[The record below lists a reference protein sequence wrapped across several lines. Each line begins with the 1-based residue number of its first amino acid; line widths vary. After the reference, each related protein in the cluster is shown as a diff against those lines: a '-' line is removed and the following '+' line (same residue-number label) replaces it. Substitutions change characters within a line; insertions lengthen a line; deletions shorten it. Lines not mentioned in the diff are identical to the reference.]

1 VVAPCAPEGTFLP
14 FIRCGLAGQP
24 FEHPAE
30 VCIVSAALA
39 IKVLLSGNGLPS
51 LLAIAQLPGFSHSQ
65 SLKSLTLEELRHF
78 NAGSQ

>member
-1 VVAPCAPEGTFLP
+1 
-14 FIRCGLAGQP
+14 
-24 FEHPAE
+24 